1 MRLFLFW
8 ILQSKQLSRGVGLKD
23 IWVPLSAA
31 LAQQRKVD
39 TIANNVAN
47 ANTPG
52 FKKDRLVFKEYLTAL
67 EKGVGS
73 TELPRKEWAPK
84 DFYRSQGGEKAHVK
98 VAASFTIFEQ
108 GHLTPTGNPLDIAIN
123 GRGFIEVLSPH
134 GARYTR
140 RGNLSIS
147 KNGLLVNDRGLPI
160 LGRAPKREPASPEGG
175 PASFLKDNERVI
187 NINPGR
193 VTISSRGEI
202 FVNGALRGKLS
213 VVEFKDIAALRKEG
227 QSLFINQDEN
237 NLILDKVASTIQQGF
252 IEQSNVNAVEEMSEL
267 IKANRHFES
276 IQRAVKNYDYIS
288 GKAVNDILRF

>member
-1 MRLFLFW
+1 M
-8 ILQSKQLSRGVGLKD
+8 KD

-31 LAQQRKVD
+31 IAQQRKVD

-67 EKGVGS
+67 EKGVDS
-73 TELPRKEWAPK
+73 IELPRKEWAPE

-108 GHLTPTGNPLDIAIN
+108 GHLTRTGNPLDIGIN
-123 GRGFIEVLSPH
+123 GRGFIEVLTPY
-134 GARYTR
+134 GTRYTR

-160 LGRAPKREPASPEGG
+160 LGRALKRQLASPEEGT
-175 PASFLKDNERVI
+175 SFLKDNERI
-187 NINPGR
+187 IRIQPGK
-193 VTISSRGEI
+193 VTISPQGDI
-202 FVNGALRGKLS
+202 FINGSLRGKLS

-227 QSLFINQDEN
+227 QSLFINQDED
-237 NLILDKVASTIQQGF
+237 NLIPDKVDSTIQQGF

-288 GKAVNDILRF
+288 GKAVNEILRF